1 MKYHTFTLPNGLR
14 IIHRPTPSE
23 VVYCGLCIAAG
34 SRHELPEESGMAH
47 YCEHLSF
54 KGTERRHSRD
64 IINGLERLG
73 GDLNAFTTKEHT
85 TYYAALLK
93 HDISTAIDLLCD
105 MVFHSTY
112 PEKELEKELEVIVDE
127 YNCYEETP
135 PERIYD
141 DFEERLFAGH
151 PLGRNIFGDLEALRH
166 CHSEDVLRFAR
177 RHYRPEKMVFFV
189 DGDVDFEAVVSELE
203 RCTPAPG
210 TGNEAAAHARIAP
223 DRLEAP
229 FHVSME
235 QEGLIHQCHQ
245 IMGNRAYGMGD
256 PKRMALYLMNNILGG
271 PAMNAR
277 LNLQLREKYGLV
289 YSVESGMVNYSDC
302 GLWYVYYACGEE
314 DAERCSELVMKE
326 VERLRHQ
333 PLSQEE
339 LRAAQKQLKGQLAVA
354 GDNRESFALDFAK
367 TYLYHGKEKDLHQ
380 LFQTIDSIRSEELTE
395 VANEIFVPERLSA
408 MAMLPP
414 SR

>member
-1 MKYHTFTLPNGLR
+1 
-14 IIHRPTPSE
+14 
-23 VVYCGLCIAAG
+23 
-34 SRHELPEESGMAH
+34 
-47 YCEHLSF
+47 
-54 KGTERRHSRD
+54 
-64 IINGLERLG
+64 
-73 GDLNAFTTKEHT
+73 
-85 TYYAALLK
+85 
-93 HDISTAIDLLCD
+93 
-105 MVFHSTY
+105 
-112 PEKELEKELEVIVDE
+112 
-127 YNCYEETP
+127 
-135 PERIYD
+135 
-141 DFEERLFAGH
+141 
-151 PLGRNIFGDLEALRH
+151 
-166 CHSEDVLRFAR
+166 
-177 RHYRPEKMVFFV
+177 
-189 DGDVDFEAVVSELE
+189 
-203 RCTPAPG
+203 
-210 TGNEAAAHARIAP
+210 
-223 DRLEAP
+223 
-229 FHVSME
+229 
-235 QEGLIHQCHQ
+235 
-245 IMGNRAYGMGD
+245 
-256 PKRMALYLMNNILGG
+256 MNNILGG

-326 VERLRHQ
+326 VERLRRQ